1 MGMIGSLFA
10 TLFGGNRNV
19 IRETVE
25 VFRPNAEAE
34 EQRLSIKEQA
44 ALAQFAAEFAAP
56 RKGLFDRFVDGLNRL
71 PRPALALG
79 TLGLFV
85 AAMIDPIWFAGRMQG
100 IALVPEDRRKQGLVL
115 TQTTRPNIS
124 LVSLGNISR
133 HGFINH
139 GLERRRARRMI
150 DHFGIVPSAIDGEVA
165 FYSGGNQQK
174 VLLSK
179 WAVEN
184 PRLLILDEPSRG
196 VDIGARQ
203 SIHEFIIEMAEN
215 GVAVLLIS
223 SELEEVINLSHRGYL
238 MSDGRIFA
246 ETDCRNTTVDEALH
260 RIFEEQGAVSRGKE
274 VTQS

>member
-85 AAMIDPIWFAGRMQG
+85 AAMIDPIWFAGRMQS
-100 IALVPEDRRKQGLVL
+100 IALVPDPLWWLLGA
-115 TQTTRPNIS
+115 I
-124 LVSLGNISR
+124 VS
-133 HGFINH
+133 
-139 GLERRRARRMI
+139 
-150 DHFGIVPSAIDGEVA
+150 
-165 FYSGGNQQK
+165 FYF
-174 VLLSK
+174 
-179 WAVEN
+179 
-184 PRLLILDEPSRG
+184 
-196 VDIGARQ
+196 GARHQ
-203 SIHEFIIEMAEN
+203 AKGQEF
-215 GVAVLLIS
+215 
-223 SELEEVINLSHRGYL
+223 
-238 MSDGRIFA
+238 
-246 ETDCRNTTVDEALH
+246 
-260 RIFEEQGAVSRGKE
+260 
-274 VTQS
+274 